1 MSSISAATTPPA
13 RQEDR
18 TGLLIG
24 VLVVAAFVMFLNETV
39 FSVALPSLTRDLRLT
54 TATVQWVIS
63 GYLVAMA
70 IVLPV
75 TGYLLD
81 RFSVRRI
88 FIGSLTVFSTG
99 ALIGALAPGFGLL
112 LTARIVQAGGTAT
125 MVPLLMTS
133 VMRYVPAH
141 RRGATMGATS
151 IVVAVAPALGPA
163 LGGAVIDNLG
173 WRWIFWITLPLAL
186 AALAVGA
193 AVVRAPSPLRVVSLD
208 LSSLAL
214 SVIGFGGILYGLSAL
229 GERRTAIPFGVWGPT
244 AAGAGALLLFVVRQR
259 SLQRA
264 DRALL
269 DLRPLALRRF
279 SVALV
284 LAALMFLTLI
294 VAGSVLLPL
303 YLQTVLGRTSF
314 AAGLALLPG
323 GLMLG
328 ILGRPAGALYDRVGA
343 RSVVVPGAITIATA
357 LAVFTTFGSGTGL
370 AAAIGVHV
378 LFMTGVAFLMTP
390 LITEALSALPEHLYS
405 HGSAILNTLQ
415 QVAAG
420 FGTAASVTIATLAS
434 AGTAPDSTG
443 LAVAFTCTAGVGLV
457 LAGLAP
463 LTRTHKA
470 HMAHRTERAKP

>member
-1 MSSISAATTPPA
+1 MSGTRAATAPSA
-13 RQEDR
+13 HEDR
-18 TGLLIG
+18 TGPLIG

-39 FSVALPSLTRDLRLT
+39 FSVALPALTRDLSLT
-54 TATVQWVIS
+54 TATAQWVIS

-88 FIGSLTVFSTG
+88 FIGSLTVFIVG

-141 RRGATMGATS
+141 RRGAAMGATS
-151 IVVAVAPALGPA
+151 VVVAVAPAVGPA
-163 LGGAVIDNLG
+163 LGGAVIDTLG

-186 AALAVGA
+186 AVLAVGIV
-193 AVVRAPSPLRVVSLD
+193 VVRAPSPLRVVSLD
-208 LSSLAL
+208 LPSLAL

-229 GERRTAIPFGVWGPT
+229 GERRTALPFGVWGPV

-259 SLQRA
+259 SLQRT

-279 SVALV
+279 SVPLV
-284 LAALMFLTLI
+284 LAVLMFLTLI

-303 YLQTVLGRTSF
+303 HLQTVLGRTGF
-314 AAGLALLPG
+314 AAGMTLLPG
-323 GLMLG
+323 GVMLG
-328 ILGRPAGALYDRVGA
+328 VLGRPVGALYDRVGA
-343 RSVVVPGAITIATA
+343 RFVVVPGAIAIATA
-357 LAVFTTFGSGTGL
+357 LAVFATFGHGTRT
-370 AAAIGVHV
+370 ATVVGVHV
-378 LFMTGVAFLMTP
+378 LFMTGVALLMTP
-390 LITEALSALPEHLYS
+390 LITEALSALPEHLYG

-415 QVAAG
+415 QVSAG

-434 AGTAPDSTG
+434 AGAAPDSTG
-443 LAVAFTCTAGVGLV
+443 LRVAFVCTAGVGLV

-463 LTRTHKA
+463 LTRTRRA
-470 HMAHRTERAKP
+470 HGTETTDP